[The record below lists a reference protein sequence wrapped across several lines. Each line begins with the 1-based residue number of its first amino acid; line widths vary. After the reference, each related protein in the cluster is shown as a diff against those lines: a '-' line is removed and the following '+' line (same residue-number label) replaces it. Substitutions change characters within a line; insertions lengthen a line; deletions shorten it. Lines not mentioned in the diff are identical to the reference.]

1 MQSKEC
7 EVYFSLPFFLP
18 TISWTISC
26 CIWGA
31 FCSAC
36 SECGEGSRWGLSILP
51 EDTRAVS
58 AFTND
63 TLSVNP
69 LETKRSYH
77 TIVLLFHF
85 IILKGTS
92 IISLS
97 LWEKK
102 RDSTLIKHTDK
113 FIQVLTPLL
122 CLSSYFAICCRP
134 WGWNMYIEGK
144 VLMPNF
150 FVLCTSILWTRMF
163 GFKEKSNMTYKINTL
178 TQISWQFGC
187 M

>member
-1 MQSKEC
+1 M
-7 EVYFSLPFFLP
+7 
-18 TISWTISC
+18 
-26 CIWGA
+26 
-31 FCSAC
+31 
-36 SECGEGSRWGLSILP
+36 P

-97 LWEKK
+97 LSLSLRETSVFFQL
-102 RDSTLIKHTDK
+102 RNMNIKVK
-113 FIQVLTPLL
+113 
-122 CLSSYFAICCRP
+122 
-134 WGWNMYIEGK
+134 
-144 VLMPNF
+144 
-150 FVLCTSILWTRMF
+150 
-163 GFKEKSNMTYKINTL
+163 
-178 TQISWQFGC
+178 
-187 M
+187 